1 MVDGKTIH
9 NFNDLLNIINSHE
22 FNDKIKLNIVRNN
35 KELECYALIKED
47 NSEKKIGIGISK
59 INEYKLDPNIQYNYK
74 NNESGASGGLML
86 SLALYNALT
95 EEDITKGKNISGT
108 GTISEDGTVGEI
120 SGVKYK
126 LSGAVKN
133 KCDIFI
139 APRANYEEALKE
151 KNKNRKRMGT
161 MAERV

>member
-1 MVDGKTIH
+1 M
-9 NFNDLLNIINSHE
+9 LCL
-22 FNDKIKLNIVRNN
+22 
-35 KELECYALIKED
+35 
-47 NSEKKIGIGISK
+47 KKIGIGISK

-151 KNKNRKRMGT
+151 KNKNNYKIDIIVADT
-161 MAERV
+161 FDQVLEELQKH